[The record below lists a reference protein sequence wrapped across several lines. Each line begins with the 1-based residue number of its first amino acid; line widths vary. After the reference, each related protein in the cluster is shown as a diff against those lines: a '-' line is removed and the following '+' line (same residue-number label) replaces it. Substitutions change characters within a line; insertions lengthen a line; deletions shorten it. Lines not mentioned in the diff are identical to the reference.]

1 MKTSEL
7 SGSMLDWAVAK
18 CVDEKLCSLALWPVS
33 KKAKNMPVRYRPS
46 SDERQGKPIIDR
58 EGIAVETEG
67 TAFRA
72 RCASS
77 EATGPTKLI
86 AAMRAF
92 VMNRLGQT
100 VATPTGIYVEVI
112 REPRRE
118 ESPSPDEIRSAR
130 QAAALTQTEAG
141 AIVHTTCRV
150 WQQWEGGER
159 QMHPAFWE
167 LFRIKSATRI
177 AHR

>member
-7 SGSMLDWAVAK
+7 SDSMLDWAVAK
-18 CVDEKLCSLALWPVS
+18 CVDEKLCGMALWPVS
-33 KKAKNMPVRYRPS
+33 KKAKRAPIRYRPS
-46 SDERQGKPIIDR
+46 SDERQGTPIIDR
-58 EGIAVETEG
+58 EGIVVEADG
-67 TAFRA
+67 TVFRA
-72 RCASS
+72 RCVSS

-92 VMNRLGQT
+92 VMSRLGQT
-100 VATPTGIYVEVI
+100 IETPTGIPVEVI
-112 REPRRE
+112 RQPCRE

-130 QAAALTQTEAG
+130 KAATLTQTEAG